1 MTSTYDF
8 NNADPQR
15 SFDVIPQGTIVTVR
29 MKVRPGDAGERGWL
43 RRSKDGNSEA
53 LDCEFVL
60 LDGPFAKRKFWTL
73 FTVAGTTPG
82 HVEAAGISN
91 SILRAI
97 LESARGLKPKDNSD
111 AAKEARRISSY
122 GDFNGLRFVA
132 RIGVEPPQNGYEAK
146 NRLDRAIT
154 PDEKAWHPVTQ
165 EPAPAGASAP
175 TTSAKPA
182 STPAKIE
189 RPAWAKE

>member
-1 MTSTYDF
+1 MTNFDF
-8 NNADPQR
+8 NDAETKRN
-15 SFDVIPQGTIVTVR
+15 FDVIPDGTIATVR
-29 MKVRPGDAGERGWL
+29 MAVRPGSVGEDGWL
-43 RRSKDGNSEA
+43 RRSKDGKSEA
-53 LDCEFVL
+53 LDCEFTVL
-60 LDGPFAKRKFWTL
+60 GGPSARRKFWSLLIT
-73 FTVAGTTPG
+73 AGTTPG
-82 HVEAAGISN
+82 HAEAAKISAGK
-91 SILRAI
+91 LRAI
-97 LESARGLKPKDNSD
+97 LESARGIKPDDTSD
-111 AAKEARRISSY
+111 AAKQARRIGSY
-122 GDFNGLRFVA
+122 GELNGLIFIA